1 MPDRASLFWLSV
13 FQGYHL
19 VTLEHK
25 NLQCMVNITIGR
37 VPRFGKANPLEAH
50 LMIGGPGFIQIK
62 IRHKF
67 KMKSR
72 YSSCSSGRKIIKS
85 QWRTI
90 ITCGLLALYV
100 AVPISFPYH
109 YIQYLR
115 MQNSGALAVYSKR
128 IRLFSKI
135 AFSGH
140 WEADFKD

>member
-1 MPDRASLFWLSV
+1 MPDRASLFRLSV

-50 LMIGGPGFIQIK
+50 LIIGGPGFIQIK

-67 KMKSR
+67 RKKSR

-85 QWRTI
+85 QCPDNHHLRRPYCI
-90 ITCGLLALYV
+90 CPDILSISLYS
-100 AVPISFPYH
+100 I
-109 YIQYLR
+109 
-115 MQNSGALAVYSKR
+115 
-128 IRLFSKI
+128 
-135 AFSGH
+135 
-140 WEADFKD
+140 FKDAKFRSISRIFKKNTAIFQNRHFRALGS

>member
-1 MPDRASLFWLSV
+1 MPDRASLFRLSV

-37 VPRFGKANPLEAH
+37 VPRFGKVNPLEAH
-50 LMIGGPGFIQIK
+50 FMIGGPDLIK
-62 IRHKF
+62 IKVRHKF

-72 YSSCSSGRKIIKS
+72 YSSCSSASKIIKS
-85 QWRTI
+85 QWPDNHHLR
-90 ITCGLLALYV
+90 LLALYV
-100 AVPISFPYH
+100 AVTISFPYH

-128 IRLFSKI
+128 IRLFPKI

-140 WEADFKD
+140 WEADFKY

>member
-1 MPDRASLFWLSV
+1 MPDRASLFRLSV

-67 KMKSR
+67 RKKSR

-85 QWRTI
+85 QCPDNHHLRRPYSI
-90 ITCGLLALYV
+90 CPDILS
-100 AVPISFPYH
+100 ISF
-109 YIQYLR
+109 QYLR

-140 WEADFKD
+140 WEANFKD